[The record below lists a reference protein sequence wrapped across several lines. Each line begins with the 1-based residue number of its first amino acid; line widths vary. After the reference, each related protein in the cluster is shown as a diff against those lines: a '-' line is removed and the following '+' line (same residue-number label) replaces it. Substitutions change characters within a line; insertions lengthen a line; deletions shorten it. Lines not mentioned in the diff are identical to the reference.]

1 MVPKNRDFNSLHS
14 ACCLFLRLFYLMR
27 LHANNTLDTQVH
39 AAISS
44 IYFLRRVTSDKP
56 EVLGLAATP

>member
-1 MVPKNRDFNSLHS
+1 
-14 ACCLFLRLFYLMR
+14 LMR

-56 EVLGLAATP
+56 EVLGLAATPCKPSRRLYSLY